1 MACFFCPTFARQGG
15 RSGHFPV
22 CVRCAKGAVARV
34 THCPKAHELAGM
46 KQIAGARRI
55 PSNYYRHIL
64 SLPEEDKRA
73 DAAAG

>member
-1 MACFFCPTFARQGG
+1 
-15 RSGHFPV
+15 
-22 CVRCAKGAVARV
+22 
-34 THCPKAHELAGM
+34 M